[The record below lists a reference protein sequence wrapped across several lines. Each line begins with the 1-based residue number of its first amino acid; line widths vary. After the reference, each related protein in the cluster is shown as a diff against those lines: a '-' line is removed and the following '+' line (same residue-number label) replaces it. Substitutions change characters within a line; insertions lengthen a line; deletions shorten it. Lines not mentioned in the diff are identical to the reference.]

1 MIIYLIIGIVY
12 LIGILFTVFVDNTML
27 NKGVPYNGKH
37 IITLFII
44 WLLSPIFMIGLIFI
58 SLVFFLKKEKTIDK

>member
-1 MIIYLIIGIVY
+1 MIIYLILGIVY

-27 NKGVPYNGKH
+27 NKDVPYNGKH

-58 SLVFFLKKEKTIDK
+58 SLVFFLKKGKDY

>member
-1 MIIYLIIGIVY
+1 MIIYLILGIVY

-27 NKGVPYNGKH
+27 NKGVPYNSKH

>member
-1 MIIYLIIGIVY
+1 MIIYLILGIVY
-12 LIGILFTVFVDNTML
+12 LIGILFTAFVDNTML

-58 SLVFFLKKEKTIDK
+58 SLVFFLKKGKDY